1 MLLFARRI
9 LTVFVSEH
17 QKKILKKLF
26 TALDFSHLRLR
37 SPRYAL
43 SASILLAAP
52 KWSDHAGGLATPK
65 LLSEGGERRVFM
77 GKFTGSPASGK
88 NMLAQHIFFAEK
100 PM

>member
-1 MLLFARRI
+1 M
-9 LTVFVSEH
+9 SEH

-26 TALDFSHLRLR
+26 TALNFSHLQLC
-37 SPRYAL
+37 SQLHIP

-77 GKFTGSPASGK
+77 GQVHGK
-88 NMLAQHIFFAEK
+88 SRAR
-100 PM
+100 